1 MKALEI
7 LNGINLL
14 DVIVIAINVVLVIMG
29 IGGLVAKVIDGNQA
43 YPPKRPHK
51 WHKIASAARARS
63 QSQRAARERL
73 ELDVL

>member
-14 DVIVIAINVVLVIMG
+14 DVIVIAINVVFAIMG

-43 YPPKRPHK
+43 YPPKWPHK
-51 WHKIASAARARS
+51 WPKIASAARQDPGAG
-63 QSQRAARERL
+63 ERL
-73 ELDVL
+73 EKG